1 MSFVRK
7 VGRPHAVLYAK
18 IRPLSRGLTLRTI
31 QRGAGRRGEH
41 PWLRAF
47 RNALAREDLAA
58 LTRRGYASDVAD
70 FLRWYGADA
79 LERLS
84 VVDLLHYRQHLAK
97 ERDAK
102 PATINRKLEALRRFT
117 RWAHA
122 HGKLSAPLAAKV
134 RLSRATRGR
143 CPKGLSAAEVQAL
156 LRTAGR
162 CGRNLARRNY
172 GLAQVMLQA
181 GLRVGEV
188 AALTIADLEL
198 HDRSGQVRI
207 HGKGA
212 KESVVPLN
220 TTVRRAL
227 QAYLE
232 GREAPSGKTP
242 VFQSESGAAL
252 SVRSIQAVIATLAR
266 RAKITHGVSA
276 HTCRHT
282 FALNFLREHPG
293 KLVEL
298 SALLG
303 HDSVE
308 TTAVYTQPSTEEM
321 AEDLERSPLNVER

>member
-1 MSFVRK
+1 
-7 VGRPHAVLYAK
+7 
-18 IRPLSRGLTLRTI
+18 LTLRTI
-31 QRGAGRRGEH
+31 RRGPGRQGEH

-47 RNALAREDLAA
+47 RTALAREDLAA
-58 LTRRGYASDVAD
+58 LTRRGYESDVID
-70 FLRWYGADA
+70 FLRWYGAAA

-84 VVDLLHYRQHLAK
+84 VVDLMHYRQHLSR
-97 ERDAK
+97 ERHAK

-122 HGKLSAPLAAKV
+122 HGKLAAPLGAEVK
-134 RLSRATRGR
+134 LSRPARGR

-156 LRTAGR
+156 LRVAGQS
-162 CGRNLARRNY
+162 GRSLARRNY
-172 GLAQVMLQA
+172 ALAQVMLQA

-212 KESVVPLN
+212 KERVVPLN
-220 TTVRRAL
+220 TTARRAL
-227 QAYLE
+227 QAYLN
-232 GREAPSGKTP
+232 GREPPSAKSP
-242 VFQSESGAAL
+242 VFLSESGAAL
-252 SVRSIQAVIATLAR
+252 SLRSIQAVITTLAR
-266 RAKITHGVSA
+266 RAKITHAVSA
-276 HTCRHT
+276 HTCRHA

-298 SALLG
+298 SVLLG

-308 TTAVYTQPSTEEM
+308 TTAIYTQPSAEEM